1 MTKKLSLGKAINRLE
16 EIVGRIEREDL
27 ELEEALKL
35 FDEGMELIRA
45 AEHELIESEG
55 RVKQVL
61 IDRQGRQR
69 ERDLELG
76 DEPEEEGSVGQ

>member
-1 MTKKLSLGKAINRLE
+1 
-16 EIVGRIEREDL
+16 
-27 ELEEALKL
+27 
-35 FDEGMELIRA
+35 
-45 AEHELIESEG
+45 
-55 RVKQVL
+55 VL